1 LHCLTLPFTRMLAG
15 EMDFTPGGFL
25 NDNPDQFKVVGGDSP
40 APHVMGTRCFQ
51 LAMMVVYESA
61 FTVFCESPF
70 NVRNQPG
77 SDFLKGIPTSWEET
91 KVLEGMPGE
100 NIVVARR
107 SGDTWYIGGMSLE
120 QREYSITPDFLS
132 PGDHEAIIWSDA
144 PDAEVNPRKL
154 VRKVTRVNNQTPVTI
169 QVAPNGGFVAVLK

>member
-1 LHCLTLPFTRMLAG
+1 
-15 EMDFTPGGFL
+15 MDFTPGGFL

-61 FTVFCESPF
+61 FTVFCESPY

-107 SGDTWYIGGMSLE
+107 SGDTWYIGGMSLN
-120 QREYSITPDFLS
+120 QREYIITPDFLS

-144 PDAEVNPRKL
+144 PDAAVNPRKL
-154 VRKVTRVNNQTPVTI
+154 VRKVARVNNQTPVTI
-169 QVAPNGGFVAVLK
+169 QVAPNGGFVAILK